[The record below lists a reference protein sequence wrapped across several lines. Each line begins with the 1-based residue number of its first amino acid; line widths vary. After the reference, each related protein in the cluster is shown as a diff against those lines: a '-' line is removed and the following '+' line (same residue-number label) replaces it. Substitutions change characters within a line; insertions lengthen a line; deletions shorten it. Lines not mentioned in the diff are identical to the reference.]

1 MKDKTKDKI
10 KNELL
15 AFGIALVAA
24 LVIMGCSVVMVNK
37 NIYNLA
43 SDKAVVNT
51 DYKTSSDTDAAAD
64 LKSAIDAT
72 IPLLP

>member
-1 MKDKTKDKI
+1 MKDKV

-24 LVIMGCSVVMVNK
+24 LVIMGCSVVTVNK

-64 LKSAIDAT
+64 LKDLVDAT
-72 IPLLP
+72 IPLPFP